1 MKTSGMIGRKFER
14 ADIFPVA
21 RKNKEMAVT
30 DAIYQITAI
39 CASAQIV
46 VRQHVPKKEECPDT
60 FASIQAYYEK
70 NYSVV
75 CLI

>member
-1 MKTSGMIGRKFER
+1 MIF
-14 ADIFPVA
+14 FPLA

-30 DAIYQITAI
+30 DVSYQITAI

-46 VRQHVPKKEECPDT
+46 AQINPKKEECPDT

-70 NYSVV
+70 NY
-75 CLI
+75 LISF